1 MWIINKTESNFD
13 NKFIV
18 KIEVKRET
26 RAFVHFRGK
35 GQIIDSRIKKKG
47 LNFCV
52 LSDKDA
58 IEYLTLERRSYTEG
72 VLSWK
77 ILGNKISQILN
88 CENAPEYEANM
99 LFQKIANKN
108 F

>member
-18 KIEVKRET
+18 KIEVKSER
-26 RAFVHFRGK
+26 RGFVHFRRK
-35 GQIIDSRIKKKG
+35 GQIVDSRIKKQG
-47 LNFCV
+47 LIFCV

-58 IEYLTLERRSYTEG
+58 MAYLTTERRSHTEG

-88 CENAPEYEANM
+88 GENAPEYETNM